1 MKLPIVAL
9 ALAALPLAAPA
20 AAERPSGEER
30 LAELLD
36 GRVAGEPTGCV
47 NTRPGARLYIIDDTA
62 LVYDAGR
69 TIYVNYTQYPESLDG
84 DDLIVTRNT
93 FAKICRSTQIQTRN
107 RYSPG
112 FTTGTLFLTDFVPY
126 ERPEDEG

>member
-1 MKLPIVAL
+1 MKLPIAAL
-9 ALAALPLAAPA
+9 AVAAFSLTTPA
-20 AAERPSGEER
+20 AAERPSGEEK
-30 LAELLD
+30 LAKLLD

-69 TIYVNYTQYPESLDG
+69 TIYVNYTQDPEALDG
-84 DDLIVTRNT
+84 NDLIVTRNT
-93 FAKICRSTQIQTRN
+93 FAKLCRSTQIETRD

-112 FTTGTLFLTDFVPY
+112 FTNGALFLTDFVPY
-126 ERPEDEG
+126 HRPEDEG